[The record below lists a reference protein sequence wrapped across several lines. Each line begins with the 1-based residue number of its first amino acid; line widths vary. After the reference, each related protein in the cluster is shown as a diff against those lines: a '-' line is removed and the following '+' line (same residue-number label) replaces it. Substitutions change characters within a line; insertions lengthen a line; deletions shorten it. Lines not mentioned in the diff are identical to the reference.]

1 MLKAKRFD
9 ASGQGLSRELTKALL
24 ILWTIEGEPGL
35 WVYKVGCK
43 ADKYVPVGCVIAES
57 NGAIALFERAVKL
70 EEMLSSHIGGAG

>member
-43 ADKYVPVGCVIAES
+43 ADKYVPVGCVI
-57 NGAIALFERAVKL
+57 GAIALFERAVKL